1 MSRYKWV
8 YYNDGTRLTQ
18 LRDVGILPDGTLH
31 NPRGYPDDVVR
42 AAVLAADERRHA
54 RASQAAK
61 KAAETRRRRQD
72 KKINAAALALAAG
85 RQLGPRS
92 NCYVCGR
99 GLGDPQA
106 IARGIGSECWQ
117 DVLRSIERERDA
129 RRVEG
134 VSAA

>member
-1 MSRYKWV
+1 MSLYKWV
-8 YYNDGTRLTQ
+8 YYNDGTRIAQ

-31 NPRGYPDDVVR
+31 NPRNYPEEMVR
-42 AAVLAADERRHA
+42 AAVLAADERRHK

-61 KAAETRRRRQD
+61 KATETRRRRQD
-72 KKINAAALALAAG
+72 KKIDAAALALAAG
-85 RQLGPRS
+85 KQLGPRS

-117 DVLRSIERERDA
+117 DVLRSIERVHDA
-129 RRVEG
+129 RRLEDVP
-134 VSAA
+134 AA